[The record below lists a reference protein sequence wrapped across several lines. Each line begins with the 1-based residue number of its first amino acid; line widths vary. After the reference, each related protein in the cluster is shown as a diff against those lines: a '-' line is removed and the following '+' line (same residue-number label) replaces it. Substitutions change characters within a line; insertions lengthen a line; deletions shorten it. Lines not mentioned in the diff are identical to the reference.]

1 MSYYGNDPRNRLYT
15 PIRAVATRQGQTAF
29 TLNYTP
35 GITLFFKNGNMLD
48 PAGDFTASDG
58 STLTLTRGCNVGD
71 VINGISLA
79 QLNTVKTTFTPTE
92 ISATP
97 GQTSFPIVGGYTP
110 GLIKVYL
117 NGLNLESADFTA
129 TDGANVVLTVPAS
142 SGDVFRA
149 EAFGTFNAANAV
161 QKSGDVMA
169 GALQLTGGSTVPTP
183 ALTDSSSALANTA
196 FVKNVTRTKIE
207 TLTASV
213 NTNALSVTL
222 ASTSLDFRSANQA
235 DGSVNAYVQVPQ
247 LSITVPSGATLG
259 TVSGQTA
266 RLVFLVVYNSG
277 TPVLCV
283 TNLAGGLNL
292 DETGLINTTIISSG
306 ATSNNVIY
314 SASGVTANSPYRVV
328 GFVDVSEVTAGTW
341 AAAPAIVQGIG
352 GQALAAMSSLGFGQT
367 WQDVTASRTPG
378 TTYYNTTGRPIMLA
392 GYGVTAGSAISLSV
406 NGMQIAQLNTDASTN
421 ATPTVIVP
429 PGESY
434 SYGLS
439 GTVKLHELR

>member
-1 MSYYGNDPRNRLYT
+1 
-15 PIRAVATRQGQTAF
+15 
-29 TLNYTP
+29 
-35 GITLFFKNGNMLD
+35 
-48 PAGDFTASDG
+48 
-58 STLTLTRGCNVGD
+58 
-71 VINGISLA
+71 
-79 QLNTVKTTFTPTE
+79 
-92 ISATP
+92 
-97 GQTSFPIVGGYTP
+97 
-110 GLIKVYL
+110 
-117 NGLNLESADFTA
+117 
-129 TDGANVVLTVPAS
+129 
-142 SGDVFRA
+142 
-149 EAFGTFNAANAV
+149 
-161 QKSGDVMA
+161 
-169 GALQLTGGSTVPTP
+169 
-183 ALTDSSSALANTA
+183 
-196 FVKNVTRTKIE
+196 
-207 TLTASV
+207 
-213 NTNALSVTL
+213 
-222 ASTSLDFRSANQA
+222 
-235 DGSVNAYVQVPQ
+235 
-247 LSITVPSGATLG
+247 
-259 TVSGQTA
+259 
-266 RLVFLVVYNSG
+266 
-277 TPVLCV
+277 
-283 TNLAGGLNL
+283 LAGGLNL